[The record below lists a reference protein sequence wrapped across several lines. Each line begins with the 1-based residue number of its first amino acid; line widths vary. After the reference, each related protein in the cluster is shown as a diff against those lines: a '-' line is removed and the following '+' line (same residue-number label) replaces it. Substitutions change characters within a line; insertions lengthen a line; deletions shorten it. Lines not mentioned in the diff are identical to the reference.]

1 MHAHAA
7 CRYQASGST
16 AVLIHSN
23 GSASLTWP
31 EGGMAASLD
40 PEEALQTGGTAS
52 STRST
57 SSSVSA
63 TSPPIQGYRLL
74 AMYRSITCVAASFD
88 SSGGFVQWPN
98 GQLMLVWS
106 KKERQGTAYGPDG
119 RITHTFSSRR

>member
-1 MHAHAA
+1 M
-7 CRYQASGST
+7 
-16 AVLIHSN
+16 LIHSN
-23 GSASLTWP
+23 GSASLTFP

-40 PEEALQTGGTAS
+40 PEEAPPTGGS
-52 STRST
+52 RST
-57 SSSVSA
+57 SSSSVSA

-106 KKERQGTAYGPDG
+106 KKERQGTAYAPDG